1 MCRNDPDIEFKVNRY
16 HIVVRSSIIAP
27 PGKYDTISIKDSSN
41 TYVKKLWKSRD
52 SNEWTMDL
60 DHCNSFPTQNE
71 VDEWI
76 RKNLKVDGVKGLLK
90 RIGMRDRHFVCYPEW
105 VEEGFF
111 FI

>member
-1 MCRNDPDIEFKVNRY
+1 M
-16 HIVVRSSIIAP
+16 H
-27 PGKYDTISIKDSSN
+27 
-41 TYVKKLWKSRD
+41 
-52 SNEWTMDL
+52 L
-60 DHCNSFPTQNE
+60 DHCNGIPAQNE

-76 RKNLKVDGVKGLLK
+76 RKDLKVDGVKGLLK